1 MYSTCSYSCTGISV
15 RNQETDFILTMLNVR
30 VGIKGECIKSLLAH
44 YDRFYGRGILTTNK
58 TIQVIKDNYFHINN
72 LFLFVFTRENR
83 YSSAKICSTF
93 CNNTALLIDRIIVYP
108 NKQPNIMQK
117 QRKTNIIILYLSLCT
132 VHFIIPYRNRL
143 QIHWISVRFMKWAI
157 YYEALPQCMLLHAQ

>member
-117 QRKTNIIILYLSLCT
+117 QRKTNIILTLSLFMYRSFHNT
-132 VHFIIPYRNRL
+132 LPKPFINTL
-143 QIHWISVRFMKWAI
+143 DLGKV
-157 YYEALPQCMLLHAQ
+157 YEMGDIL